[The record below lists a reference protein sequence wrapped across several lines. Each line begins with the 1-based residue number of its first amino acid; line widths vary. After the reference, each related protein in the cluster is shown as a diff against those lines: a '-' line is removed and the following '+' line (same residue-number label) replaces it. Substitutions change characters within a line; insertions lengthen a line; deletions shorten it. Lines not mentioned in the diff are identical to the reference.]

1 MPKKSSSK
9 NKLKITYGENELQQ
23 MGKYGALEQAS
34 KGMKAMGKVKCN
46 DCPTPEICA
55 KKGCQREAVNK
66 NFMGSKGKPIEL
78 DIDF

>member
-9 NKLKITYGENELQQ
+9 NKVTYSYSADELAG
-23 MGKYGALEQAS
+23 MTGGVAGKGA
-34 KGMKAMGKVKCN
+34 GKMANAVKCS

-55 KKGCQREAVNK
+55 RKGCQREAVNK
-66 NFMGSKGKPIEL
+66 NFMGSKGKPVDL